1 MSATVLRVGI
11 GSRGD
16 VDHDGAVH
24 LAGVS
29 PSARFVLPESAA
41 PPCVLFWV
49 ADMRGRVVRE
59 RERVSTERFLIFRI
73 LNSVATLEI
82 HRKIITAP
90 KILKL
95 CV

>member
-1 MSATVLRVGI
+1 MPATVLRVRI

-16 VDHDGAVH
+16 VDHDGVVH

-29 PSARFVLPESAA
+29 PSTRFGRPESAA
-41 PPCVLFWV
+41 PPCAQFGSLTC
-49 ADMRGRVVRE
+49 GTGSLVRE
-59 RERVSTERFLIFRI
+59 RTGRFLIFWI
-73 LNSVATLEI
+73 LNSAATLEI

-90 KILKL
+90 KILKI

>member
-1 MSATVLRVGI
+1 MPATVLRVGI

-24 LAGVS
+24 LTGVS
-29 PSARFVLPESAA
+29 PSARFGRPESAV
-41 PPCVLFWV
+41 PPCALFGSLTCG
-49 ADMRGRVVRE
+49 AGSSK
-59 RERVSTERFLIFRI
+59 RERVSTERFLILWI
-73 LNSVATLEI
+73 LNSAATLEI

-90 KILKL
+90 KILKI